1 MEEKNIQYASLIN
14 SAIFNLFRNEEEQ
27 EPCHLELNEL
37 NQNDNCTE
45 FFIGYLKA
53 GTVIF
58 NELTGSDKNNL
69 EFTHILNHLC
79 VQDLLKSNP
88 ELLEAEE

>member
-14 SAIFNLFRNEEEQ
+14 SAIFNLFRNDEEQ
-27 EPCHLELNEL
+27 EHCYLELKEL
-37 NQNDNCTE
+37 EQNDNCTE
-45 FFIGYLKA
+45 FFIGFLKA

-58 NELTGSDKNNL
+58 NALTGSDKNNL
-69 EFTHILNHLC
+69 EFTHLLNHLC

-88 ELLEAEE
+88 EILEEDK